1 MSSIWT
7 EYKDIFPVITFA
19 LGYVL
24 NEVIGAVKSRVN
36 LRKIRKV
43 LDYEVNRNLEMLAM
57 TLEKM
62 SQQEEAEEIHL
73 FNMAKIIARTSESMT
88 LNVFDTHISDL
99 SKMRNNEMDHYFSF
113 YSAVSTLK
121 LHSNELIKYVQ
132 IEKRSEAQSKQ
143 MLARVVAVTTLA
155 KTMLKRRSAKS

>member
-7 EYKDIFPVITFA
+7 EYKDVLPVVTFA
-19 LGYVL
+19 LGYIL
-24 NEVIGAVKSRVN
+24 NEVIGVVKSRGN
-36 LRKIRKV
+36 LRKIKKV

-57 TLEKM
+57 ALEKM
-62 SQQEEAEEIHL
+62 PQEETEEARL
-73 FNMAKIIARTSESMT
+73 FNMAKVISRVSESMT

-99 SKMRNNEMDHYFSF
+99 SKMKDHEMDNYFSF
-113 YSAVSTLK
+113 YAAVSTLK

-155 KTMLKRRSAKS
+155 KTMLKRRSANS

>member
-7 EYKDIFPVITFA
+7 EYKEVFPVVTFA

-24 NEVIGAVKSRVN
+24 NEIIGAVKSRGN
-36 LRKIRKV
+36 LRKIKKV

-57 TLEKM
+57 TLEKLP
-62 SQQEEAEEIHL
+62 QEEAEEIHL
-73 FNMAKIIARTSESMT
+73 FNMAKVIARTSESMM

-99 SKMRNNEMDHYFSF
+99 SKMKDNEIDHYFSF

-155 KTMLKRRSAKS
+155 KSMLKRRSAKS

>member
-7 EYKDIFPVITFA
+7 EYKDVLPVVTFA

-24 NEVIGAVKSRVN
+24 NEVIGVVKSRGN

-43 LDYEVNRNLEMLAM
+43 LDYEMNRNLEMLAM

-62 SQQEEAEEIHL
+62 PQEEAEEVHL
-73 FNMAKIIARTSESMT
+73 FNMAKVIARTSESMT

-99 SKMRNNEMDHYFSF
+99 SKMKDNEMDHYFSF

-143 MLARVVAVTTLA
+143 MQARVLAVTTLA
-155 KTMLKRRSAKS
+155 KTMLKRRNAKS

>member
-7 EYKDIFPVITFA
+7 EYKDVLPVVTFA
-19 LGYVL
+19 LGYIL
-24 NEVIGAVKSRVN
+24 NEVIGVVKSRGN
-36 LRKIRKV
+36 LRKIKKV

-57 TLEKM
+57 ALEKM
-62 SQQEEAEEIHL
+62 PQEETEEVRL
-73 FNMAKIIARTSESMT
+73 FNMAKVISRVSESMT

-99 SKMRNNEMDHYFSF
+99 SKMKDHEMDNYFSF
-113 YSAVSTLK
+113 YAAVNTLK

-155 KTMLKRRSAKS
+155 KTMLKRRSANS

>member
-7 EYKDIFPVITFA
+7 EYKDVFPVVTFG

-24 NEVIGAVKSRVN
+24 NELIGAVKSRGN
-36 LRKIRKV
+36 LRKIKKV
-43 LDYEVNRNLEMLAM
+43 LDYEVNRNLEILAM
-57 TLEKM
+57 TLEKFP
-62 SQQEEAEEIHL
+62 QEEVEEIRL
-73 FNMAKIIARTSESMT
+73 FNMAKAIARPSESMT

-99 SKMRNNEMDHYFSF
+99 SKMKDHEMDNYFSF

-132 IEKRSEAQSKQ
+132 IEKRNEAQSKQ
-143 MLARVVAVTTLA
+143 MLARVAAVTTLA
-155 KTMLKRRSAKS
+155 KTMLKRRNAKS